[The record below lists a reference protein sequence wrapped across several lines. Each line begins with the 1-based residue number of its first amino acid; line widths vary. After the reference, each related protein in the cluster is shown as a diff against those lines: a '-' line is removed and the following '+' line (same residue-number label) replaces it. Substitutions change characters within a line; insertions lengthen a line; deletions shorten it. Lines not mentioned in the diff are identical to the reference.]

1 VCPGKTCESLIYGG
15 GHIVIARFKMRFY
28 SIVVEQAAGA
38 APTLGVCT
46 RPTLAPPPAL
56 RRRWEEHEDL
66 VRDAAEEAADFLEG
80 CAVPNVTVTVS
91 RDQLTRALAAYA
103 LG

>member
-1 VCPGKTCESLIYGG
+1 
-15 GHIVIARFKMRFY
+15 MRFY

-38 APTLGVCT
+38 APAMETCT
-46 RPTLAPPPAL
+46 RPALAPPAAL

-66 VRDAAEEAADFLEG
+66 VRDAAEEVADFLEG
-80 CAVPNVTVTVS
+80 CAVPNVIVSVS
-91 RDQLTRALAAYA
+91 REQLTRALAAYA